1 MTAAYLVLTVYA
13 RFRALPSGEQYTAFL
28 SRGGRTLRLAA
39 IRDSGNRL
47 TEPFSGEPAAVA
59 DLRTVQELL
68 TAEEIAAALRP
79 DQVGSGGMQQ
89 LRLIPCRTACGVG
102 AMIAFHPDR
111 LVLEGEE
118 GCLTVEEDLDRSIGG
133 PGGQRRFFPAAA
145 SGVQRTA
152 NQGGNRVFTG
162 ITELKNRI
170 WSWILRHW
178 PGVCYYIGG
187 AQVLPPPLERD
198 EEREVFAR
206 LAEGDESARRT
217 LIERNLRL
225 VVYIA
230 RKFETTG
237 IGIEDLISIGTI
249 GLIKAVNTFCPE
261 KNIKLATYAS
271 RCIENEILMYLRK
284 SQNQRSEISI
294 DEPLKVDWDG
304 NEMMLSDILG
314 TEPDIISRP
323 IEQSAEQAMLLSAVD
338 RLSDR
343 ERQIMHLRF
352 GLRGGTEHTQKEV
365 ADAIGISQSY
375 ISRLE
380 KRILSR
386 LRRELHDL

>member
-1 MTAAYLVLTVYA
+1 VQDLTQISDEALLERSQHGEYAASAELIVRYAPVVLYYAERYCYLGLEKEDLMQEGMI
-13 RFRALPSGEQYTAFL
+13 ALL
-28 SRGGRTLRLAA
+28 SA
-39 IRDSGNRL
+39 IRTYRGDRG
-47 TEPFSGEPAAVA
+47 AAF
-59 DLRTVQELL
+59 R
-68 TAEEIAAALRP
+68 
-79 DQVGSGGMQQ
+79 
-89 LRLIPCRTACGVG
+89 
-102 AMIAFHPDR
+102 
-111 LVLEGEE
+111 
-118 GCLTVEEDLDRSIGG
+118 
-133 PGGQRRFFPAAA
+133 
-145 SGVQRTA
+145 
-152 NQGGNRVFTG
+152 
-162 ITELKNRI
+162 
-170 WSWILRHW
+170 
-178 PGVCYYIGG
+178 
-187 AQVLPPPLERD
+187 
-198 EEREVFAR
+198 
-206 LAEGDESARRT
+206 
-217 LIERNLRL
+217 
-225 VVYIA
+225 
-230 RKFETTG
+230 
-237 IGIEDLISIGTI
+237 
-249 GLIKAVNTFCPE
+249 
-261 KNIKLATYAS
+261 TYAS